1 MILFYF
7 FKHSNWKWQF
17 AIAMN
22 HLRQAF
28 AKYFSLSVPFFFG
41 LSGLSVLGKNPLYIQ
56 WFVLVCV
63 MPRKEKRKEKKRLLS
78 QSCYLETG
86 GIVTSVRAQT
96 VEVLFLITPLFF
108 VFVSTFVLQLLFKNF
123 VVFCSP
129 HTNVG
134 LMYHHA
140 LNSLLTLSE

>member
-1 MILFYF
+1 MI
-7 FKHSNWKWQF
+7 SVS
-17 AIAMN
+17 
-22 HLRQAF
+22 LRNAP
-28 AKYFSLSVPFFFG
+28 K
-41 LSGLSVLGKNPLYIQ
+41 GK
-56 WFVLVCV
+56 
-63 MPRKEKRKEKKRLLS
+63 KKRLLS
-78 QSCYLETG
+78 QLCYLETG

-108 VFVSTFVLQLLFKNF
+108 VFVSTFVLQLLFKHF

>member
-1 MILFYF
+1 
-7 FKHSNWKWQF
+7 
-17 AIAMN
+17 
-22 HLRQAF
+22 
-28 AKYFSLSVPFFFG
+28 
-41 LSGLSVLGKNPLYIQ
+41 
-56 WFVLVCV
+56 